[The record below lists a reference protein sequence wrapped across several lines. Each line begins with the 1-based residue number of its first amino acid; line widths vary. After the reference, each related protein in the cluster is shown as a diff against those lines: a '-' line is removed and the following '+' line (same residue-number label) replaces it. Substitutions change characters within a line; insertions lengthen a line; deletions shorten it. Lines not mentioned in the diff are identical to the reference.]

1 MKVIKQ
7 YKWRIQWAGKWTTTN
22 HHATE
27 EDIKV
32 NNPEAICLPHT
43 LIEREIPE
51 TDAEILANNRRT
63 CTGILT
69 NPNTYRPPAEF
80 LSSFSDDVPF

>member
-1 MKVIKQ
+1 MKTVKQ
-7 YKWRIQWAGKWTTTN
+7 YKWRILWAGKWTTTN

-32 NNPEAICLPHT
+32 NNPEAVCLPDT

-51 TDAEILANNRRT
+51 TDAEILANNRKL

-69 NPNTYRPPAEF
+69 NPRTYQPPKEF